1 MEYPLLSFVRCIII
15 DCMDI
20 SYGYILC
27 GKYNIILEILNI
39 LFDKNNI
46 LIGEFMK

>member
-1 MEYPLLSFVRCIII
+1 
-15 DCMDI
+15 MDI

-46 LIGEFMK
+46 LTVDFALSLFENQLDSVNLYIPL